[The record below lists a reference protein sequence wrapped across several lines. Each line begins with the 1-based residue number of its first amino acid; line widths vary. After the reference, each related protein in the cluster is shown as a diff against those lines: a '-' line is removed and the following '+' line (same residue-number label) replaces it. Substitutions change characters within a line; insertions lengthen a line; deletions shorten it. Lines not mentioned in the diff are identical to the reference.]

1 MNIDATVVAW
11 SNRRRRN
18 GPAGRDRGVVF
29 ARITQKE
36 ESEDADERS

>member
-1 MNIDATVVAW
+1 MNTDVTVVAW
-11 SNRRRRN
+11 SNGRRRTVP
-18 GPAGRDRGVVF
+18 GGRERGVVF